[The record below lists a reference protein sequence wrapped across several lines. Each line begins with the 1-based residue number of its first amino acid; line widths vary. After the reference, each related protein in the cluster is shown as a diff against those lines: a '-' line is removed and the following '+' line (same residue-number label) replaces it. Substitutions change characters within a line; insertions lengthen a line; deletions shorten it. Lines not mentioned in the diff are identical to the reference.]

1 MLFFKILL
9 FILETVQFSTR
20 LVFVVIHFMLV
31 PELIEGGG
39 GADLFPAAWLL
50 QFSICDVHISSFDCL

>member
-1 MLFFKILL
+1 MCFFLILL

-20 LVFVVIHFMLV
+20 LVFVVIDFMLV
-31 PELIEGGG
+31 PELIEGG

>member
-1 MLFFKILL
+1 MLFFYILL

-20 LVFVVIHFMLV
+20 LVFVVINFMVV

-39 GADLFPAAWLL
+39 GRL
-50 QFSICDVHISSFDCL
+50 ISSCMVATVFHM